1 MNAIKVSLLRF
12 ETDSER
18 SFVRVIFQN
27 LSLDMDYQKW
37 SVEKLNEIYQIATDP
52 ERVKEFVDSHGKA
65 ALVGLFVTAYV
76 LKRQR
81 TKKEFSTLKGQ
92 NLKFRKFLQ

>member
-18 SFVRVIFQN
+18 CFVLFQN

-37 SVEKLNEIYQIATDP
+37 SVAKLNEIYQIATDP
-52 ERVKEFVDSHGKA
+52 EKIKQFVDSHGKA

-76 LKRQR
+76 FKRQR

-92 NLKFRKFLQ
+92 NFLL